1 MSAEIV
7 NTADGIL
14 TLKVAGK
21 LTQPELA
28 AARKQAAELL
38 QEQGEMSVL
47 VLTKGFQVL

>member
-7 NTADGIL
+7 NPADGIL

-28 AARKQAAELL
+28 AAGSRRPNFFKSGAR
-38 QEQGEMSVL
+38 
-47 VLTKGFQVL
+47 